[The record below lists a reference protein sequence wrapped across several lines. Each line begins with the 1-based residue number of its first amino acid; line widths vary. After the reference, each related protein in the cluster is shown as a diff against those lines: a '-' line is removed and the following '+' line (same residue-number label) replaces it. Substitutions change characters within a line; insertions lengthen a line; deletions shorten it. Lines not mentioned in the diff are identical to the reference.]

1 VRPAFEIRFSGT
13 LEGFEEAFDRLRLA
27 LDAEPLDA
35 GPRYQVEL
43 VFEEIVANI
52 VRHGA
57 VGGRTPDVRVRLELD
72 ADSIR
77 LSFDDDGVSFD
88 PRVRPERAPPKA
100 REGAGGFG
108 LLLVHRAASS
118 LDYLRTA
125 EGHNRLTVT
134 LPRTAIGETARG

>member
-1 VRPAFEIRFSGT
+1 VRPAFEIHFPGT
-13 LEGFEEAFDRLRLA
+13 FEGFEQAFSRLRLA

-35 GPRYQVEL
+35 GPRYNVEL
-43 VFEEIVANI
+43 VFEEIIANI

-57 VGGRTPDVRVRLELD
+57 AGGRTTDVRVSLALD

-77 LSFDDDGVSFD
+77 LIFDDDGVAFD
-88 PRVRPERAPPKA
+88 PRVRPERPPPRA

-118 LDYLRTA
+118 LDYLRTP

-134 LPRTAIGETARG
+134 LPRVVGGETARG

>member
-1 VRPAFEIRFSGT
+1 VRPAFEIHFAGT
-13 LEGFEEAFDRLRLA
+13 LEGFEQAFGRLRLA

-35 GPRYQVEL
+35 GPRYHVEL

-57 VGGRTPDVRVRLELD
+57 AGGRTPDVRVRLELD

-77 LSFDDDGVSFD
+77 LVFDDDGVPFD
-88 PRVRPERAPPKA
+88 PRVRPEQPPRKA
-100 REGAGGFG
+100 LEGAGGFG
-108 LLLVHRAASS
+108 LLLVHRAASA

-134 LPRTAIGETARG
+134 LPRVAGGETARG

>member
-1 VRPAFEIRFSGT
+1 MRPVFEIHFAGT
-13 LEGFEEAFDRLRLA
+13 LEGFEQAFGRLRLA

-52 VRHGA
+52 IRHGA
-57 VGGRTPDVRVRLELD
+57 ADGRRPDVRVSLELD
-72 ADSIR
+72 PDSIR
-77 LSFDDDGVSFD
+77 LTFEDDGVPFD
-88 PRVRPERAPPKA
+88 PRVCPERAPPKA

-134 LPRTAIGETARG
+134 LPRVVG